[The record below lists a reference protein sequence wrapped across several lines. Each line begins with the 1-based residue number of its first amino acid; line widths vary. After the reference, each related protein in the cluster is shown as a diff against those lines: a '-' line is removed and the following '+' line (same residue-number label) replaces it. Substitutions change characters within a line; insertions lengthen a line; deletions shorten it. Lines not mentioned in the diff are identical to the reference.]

1 MRSCSPERA
10 YPGRDRLE
18 GANDTPETLM
28 EESKGQQTRDF
39 GESSHSGGPILF
51 DNVKI
56 PNITMTSLNTPP
68 GGALEVPSLQLK

>member
-1 MRSCSPERA
+1 
-10 YPGRDRLE
+10 
-18 GANDTPETLM
+18 M

-56 PNITMTSLNTPP
+56 PNITMNSLSTPP